1 MWLFTPIGFFSVVQK
16 DDSNVLTVRA
26 RVREDLDALRQS
38 YLPSLTTT
46 ETTPSADYRYR
57 AVASHA
63 AFSEA
68 LAKIG
73 AGIGY
78 ANFKDEVANCQGVKR
93 SQVYGRVWTTLL
105 DLASPPQKAGPKTK
119 DRAPAAGGVV
129 INDAGQ
135 VLLVEP
141 RDHFDGYVWTF
152 PKGRPKK
159 GESAEGC
166 AVREVME
173 RTGVMARVVA
183 EIPGR
188 FAGGTTSNQYFLMKS
203 GTFTTLPTNPK
214 IVGSRWAGYAEARA
228 LIRKSLTPTGME
240 RDLAVLD
247 AAHLAWQRSLIADR
261 HRFEQRE
268 ATTRESWKVNSMKGK
283 IASLR
288 VHRTFS
294 NGEMDQI
301 RRGHLPEEMEDKWFM
316 YFEDD
321 CLHACRS
328 WTGDTIYQVAFSKA
342 SSGTWRID
350 SVHVPKD
357 FLKSQ
362 GADQAGGLLLYLVD
376 RFLLGTEGTLP
387 TDPGASPATAAL
399 KSWQKVGNASLK
411 QG

>member
-1 MWLFTPIGFFSVVQK
+1 MWLFTPIGFFSIVQK
-16 DDSNVLTVRA
+16 DGSNVLTIRA
-26 RVREDLDALRQS
+26 RVGEDLDALRQT
-38 YLPSLTTT
+38 YMPSLS
-46 ETTPSADYRYR
+46 ETQAKGGTDYPYR

-78 ANFKDEVANCQGVKR
+78 DNFKDEVANCQGLKR
-93 SQVYGRVWTTLL
+93 SKIYGRVWTTLL
-105 DLASPPQKAGPKTK
+105 DLEGTSPKAKPKAK
-119 DRAPAAGGVV
+119 DKVPAAGGVV

-159 GESAEGC
+159 DESAEAC
-166 AVREVME
+166 AEREVME
-173 RTGVMARVVA
+173 RTGVIPQAVA

-188 FAGGTTSNQYFLMKS
+188 FAGGTTSNQYFLMKT
-203 GTFTTLPTNPK
+203 GMFNTLPKNPK
-214 IVGSRWAGYAEARA
+214 IVASRWAGYAEARA

-247 AAHLAWQRSLIADR
+247 AGYLAWQRSLIADR
-261 HRFEQRE
+261 HRFEQRVP
-268 ATTRESWKVNSMKGK
+268 TTRESWKVNPMKGK

-288 VHRTFS
+288 IDRTFS
-294 NGEMDQI
+294 EGEMDQI
-301 RRGHLPEEMEDKWFM
+301 RRGHLPKEMEDKWFM
-316 YFEDD
+316 FFENN

-328 WTGDTIYQVAFSKA
+328 WTGDTIYLVAFAKA

-350 SVHVPKD
+350 DVNLPKEV
-357 FLKSQ
+357 LKDQ
-362 GADQAGGLLLYLVD
+362 GTDHAGGLLLFLID
-376 RFLLGTEGTLP
+376 AMLLGTKGSLP
-387 TDPGASPATAAL
+387 MMADASPQTAAMNA
-399 KSWQKVGNASLK
+399 WHEVGKAAIDTP
-411 QG
+411 